1 MMDTLS
7 YFQNN
12 FLLSSLTEEELTSLL
27 REAMAREFVAGETL
41 LHEGDEGHSML
52 LINRG
57 EVDVRRGHRHLARL
71 SASTVLGEMALL
83 DPGPRTASVVALTA
97 GTLYE
102 FHRDQLWDMVRRG
115 DTAAIKTLQKLTML
129 MCQRLQDVN
138 GMIQQ
143 EVVAPKGHFF
153 SRLWQKLFPRK
164 SSTSGHSNN
173 PQPYARK
180 LR

>member
-1 MMDTLS
+1 MIMVDTLS

-12 FLLSSLTEEELTSLL
+12 FLLSSLTEAELTSLL
-27 REAMAREFVAGETL
+27 LEATAREFAAGDTL
-41 LHEGDEGHSML
+41 LCEGDEGHSMI

-57 EVDVRRGHRHLARL
+57 EVDVRRGQRHLARL

-83 DPGPRTASVVALTA
+83 DPAPRTASVIALTA

-115 DTAAIKTLQKLTML
+115 DSAAIKTLQKLTVL
-129 MCQRLQDVN
+129 MCQRLQEVN

-143 EVVAPKGHFF
+143 EVVAPKGHWF
-153 SRLWQKLFPRK
+153 SRLWQKLFPKSTDSRK
-164 SSTSGHSNN
+164 PKPSS
-173 PQPYARK
+173 RRM
-180 LR
+180 L